1 MNNYPLS
8 SIEYTQ
14 THTHLTLRLPIST
27 FCKIFLPYFLD
38 GLGVLKHKDCHPAC
52 TVQEQLQGFLV
63 SDMQYAMIPSISS
76 PIRSSTTGAA
86 ISTAKVSFKVS
97 CEQQMKCMFSSWL
110 LSALGSPANIM
121 AHISNLFHFFYR
133 LSLVSSEYS
142 FKGTITTG
150 RPRAMSFNLWHDIF
164 LPSYKHV
171 HVV

>member
-76 PIRSSTTGAA
+76 PIRSSTTGACCHLNCQSL
-86 ISTAKVSFKVS
+86 IRGLMQTANEVYVFKLAVV
-97 CEQQMKCMFSSWL
+97 CPWKPCQHHGPHIKFVPFL
-110 LSALGSPANIM
+110 LP
-121 AHISNLFHFFYR
+121 
-133 LSLVSSEYS
+133 V
-142 FKGTITTG
+142 ITG
-150 RPRAMSFNLWHDIF
+150 II
-164 LPSYKHV
+164 
-171 HVV
+171 